1 MPFNWIPRLHHAL
14 VAVLLLAVAVLVA
27 GSTRPVTAS
36 AYPAT
41 GSTVAREA
49 QSITTGEL
57 PASAAAG
64 PVVYLTFDDGPHPQ
78 WTPQILAVLARYQA
92 RATFFA
98 IGQQAQRYPVL
109 IASIASGGHTLG
121 NHTFSHVYLRGITR
135 ERFANEVQ
143 RTQPLL
149 GVAGRACLR
158 PPAGAIDGAARGYAA
173 ELGYRVVMWDVD
185 PRDWAL
191 RDPTPVAAHILQRV
205 RPGSIVLLHDGGG
218 PRAHTVAALDT
229 ILRQISARGYQFA
242 PVCP

>member
-98 IGQQAQRYPVL
+98 IG
-109 IASIASGGHTLG
+109 
-121 NHTFSHVYLRGITR
+121 
-135 ERFANEVQ
+135 
-143 RTQPLL
+143 
-149 GVAGRACLR
+149 
-158 PPAGAIDGAARGYAA
+158 
-173 ELGYRVVMWDVD
+173 
-185 PRDWAL
+185 
-191 RDPTPVAAHILQRV
+191 
-205 RPGSIVLLHDGGG
+205 
-218 PRAHTVAALDT
+218 
-229 ILRQISARGYQFA
+229 
-242 PVCP
+242 